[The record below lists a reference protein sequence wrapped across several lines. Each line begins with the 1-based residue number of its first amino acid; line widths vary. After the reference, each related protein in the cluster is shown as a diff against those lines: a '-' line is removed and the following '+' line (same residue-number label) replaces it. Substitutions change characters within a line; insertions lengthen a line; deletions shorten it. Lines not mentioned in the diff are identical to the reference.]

1 MTSLTVIVP
10 VFNEE
15 KTVQESLSR
24 LDSVDIVSKI
34 IIVDDCS
41 SDNSNILIQE
51 FIQDKNKY
59 LLLKTNNNSGKGK
72 AIEKA
77 QEYIDTDYVAIHDAD
92 LEYYPEDFYSM
103 YKKIDKNNLVLG
115 SRFIGNL
122 KRNNFYSRTLYANFF
137 LSKLFSMIYKNRV
150 TDVAS
155 CYKMIPTKYFKK
167 IKIESSGFEF
177 EIEVL
182 AKYLKI
188 SNKISEVPI
197 KYSGRSYA
205 EGKKIKTIDGFKYIY
220 WMFKCKK

>member
-15 KTVQESLSR
+15 QTVQESLSR

-41 SDNSNILIQE
+41 SDNSNTLIQE
-51 FIQDKNKY
+51 FIQDKKKY
-59 LLLKTNNNSGKGK
+59 LLLKTPNNSGKGK
-72 AIEKA
+72 AIEIA
-77 QEYIDTDYVAIHDAD
+77 QKYIETDYLVIHDAD
-92 LEYYPEDFYSM
+92 LEYFPEDFYSM
-103 YKKIDKNNLVLG
+103 YEKIDNNNLVLG

-122 KRNNFYSRTLYANFF
+122 IRNNLYTRTLFANYF
-137 LSKLFSMIYKNRV
+137 LSKLFSLIYRNKV

-155 CYKMIPTKYFKK
+155 CYKMIPKDFFKK

-182 AKYLKI
+182 AKYL
-188 SNKISEVPI
+188 NDNDKISEVPI
-197 KYSGRSYA
+197 QYNGRSYA
-205 EGKKIKTIDGFKYIY
+205 EGKKIKSIDGLKYIY